1 MPCKWEGKT
10 IVVLDAVK
18 IEEPYK
24 PENCALLVVDG
35 DEDDAA
41 LGRVKKVLEGE
52 RARLGQS

>member
-1 MPCKWEGKT
+1 M
-10 IVVLDAVK
+10 LDAVK